1 MALVNMRTMTLKQR
15 TVLAAVVILF
25 GSSWSACAPGR
36 VQTSPQ
42 APRPTSGNP
51 GQSVYRAGDP
61 TNPPDLV
68 LPIPIRQV
76 EPRYT
81 AAAMNASLEGSVDV
95 ELTVQTNGTVG
106 DVRVTRSLDKV
117 LGLDDEAIRAAR
129 RWLFQPGMLSGGPR
143 VPVRLTVTL
152 HFQLG

>member
-1 MALVNMRTMTLKQR
+1 MTCKPR
-15 TVLAAVVILF
+15 IAVAAVVILF
-25 GSSWSACAPGR
+25 SSSLSACASR
-36 VQTSPQ
+36 RAQTPPHAQ
-42 APRPTSGNP
+42 PPTSGNP

-68 LPIPIRQV
+68 LPILIRQV
-76 EPRYT
+76 EPKYT
-81 AAAMNASLEGSVDV
+81 PAAMNAYIEGSVDV

-106 DVRVTRSLDKV
+106 DVRVTRSLDKA

-129 RWLFQPGMLSGGPR
+129 LWLFQPGMLRGGTK